1 VLETKTNEDI
11 LSKKGN
17 HNMAITADAVKQ
29 LRTMTGAGMMDVKK
43 ALEETNG
50 DMDKA
55 ANLLRERGIVKA
67 AKKSDR
73 EAKEGFVGS
82 YIHHNGKIATLVELN
97 CETDFVARNEK
108 FQELAKNIAIH
119 IAMAAPTYKVREEV
133 PTEVIENEREVL
145 KNQAIEEGKP
155 ANVAEKMVEG
165 RLNKF
170 YAENCLMEQAYIRD
184 DKKTIEQLLKESI
197 ATIGENIQIGK
208 FYRIAIGA

>member
-1 VLETKTNEDI
+1 MKGKLE
-11 LSKKGN
+11 
-17 HNMAITADAVKQ
+17 MAITADAVKQ

-133 PTEVIENEREVL
+133 PAEVIEAEREVL

-170 YAENCLMEQAYIRD
+170 YAENCLMEQAYIKD
-184 DKKTIEQLLKESI
+184 DKKTIEQFLKEAI
-197 ATIGENIQIGK
+197 ATMGENIQIGK
-208 FYRIAIGA
+208 FYRIAIGS

>member
-1 VLETKTNEDI
+1 
-11 LSKKGN
+11 
-17 HNMAITADAVKQ
+17 MAITADAVKQ

-55 ANLLRERGIVKA
+55 ATLLRERGIVKA

-97 CETDFVARNEK
+97 CETDFVARNAN
-108 FQELAKNIAIH
+108 FQELAKNIAVH

-133 PTEVIENEREVL
+133 PAEVIEAEREVL
-145 KNQAIEEGKP
+145 KKQAMEEGKP

-170 YAENCLMEQAYIRD
+170 YAENCLMEQAYVRD
-184 DKKTIEQLLKESI
+184 EKKTIEQLLKESI

-208 FYRIAIGA
+208 FYRISIGA